1 MNTIPPTGYAVMI
14 GMCFYSNN
22 PNGTIYVKQTTP
34 LAVSASTLVGT
45 VPVANGGTGTTT
57 STGTAGSV
65 VLSSSPTITGTI
77 GLSGANLSSAAWTT
91 AGIGIKQLATTY
103 TDTNAYANAVFVG
116 NISGTTLT
124 VVSVTSGTITAGMLV
139 TGGGVTSGTVIASGA
154 GSTWTV
160 NISQTISGSPTFTGV
175 QLLADVRM
183 NALAAQTFAA
193 SNPVG
198 ASVIYGTYFSDPL
211 AGTNVTATTRYSI
224 GADTIRVSNAA
235 VFAGPFTSQGQFTV
249 GLSTSTLTLTLGQ
262 STVSQTTNIQAG
274 ITASG
279 STKAINIG
287 TAGASG
293 STTNIAI
300 GGTAG
305 TSTTTIN
312 GQTIMASKGYTVTT
326 LPASATTGS
335 RAHVT
340 DAMAPLFL
348 GTLTG
353 GGAVVCPVFYNG
365 TAWVAG

>member
-1 MNTIPPTGYAVMI
+1 
-14 GMCFYSNN
+14 
-22 PNGTIYVKQTTP
+22 
-34 LAVSASTLVGT
+34 
-45 VPVANGGTGTTT
+45 
-57 STGTAGSV
+57 
-65 VLSSSPTITGTI
+65 
-77 GLSGANLSSAAWTT
+77 
-91 AGIGIKQLATTY
+91 
-103 TDTNAYANAVFVG
+103 
-116 NISGTTLT
+116 
-124 VVSVTSGTITAGMLV
+124 MLV
-139 TGGGVTSGTVIASGA
+139 TGTGVTSGTVITA
-154 GSTWTV
+154 GSGLSWTV
-160 NISQTISGSPTFTGV
+160 NISQTAASTTMTGL

-198 ASVIYGTYFSDPL
+198 ATIIYGTYFSDPL
-211 AGTNVTATTRYSI
+211 AGTNVTATTRYAL
-224 GADTIRVSNAA
+224 GADGIRITGAA
-235 VFAGPFTSQGQFTV
+235 VFPGPFTSSGQFTV
-249 GLSTSTLTLTLGQ
+249 GIASSTVTMTLGQ

-279 STKAINIG
+279 STKTINIG

-312 GQTIMASKGYTVTT
+312 GQTIMASKGYTVSG